1 MSRSSD
7 RMALLRARRKCGL
20 RYIGIE
26 VRDAEVSELVIRG
39 FLAEE
44 DRNTTLAIR
53 DGIHRFLDTYLVKPY
68 GAV

>member
-7 RMALLRARRKCGL
+7 RMAHLRARRKCGL
-20 RYIGIE
+20 RYVGIE
-26 VRDAEVSELVIRG
+26 VREIEVSELVIRG

-53 DGIHRFLDTYLVKPY
+53 DGIHRFLDSTL
-68 GAV
+68 AQFRRTL

>member
-7 RMALLRARRKCGL
+7 RMAHLRARRKSGL
-20 RYIGIE
+20 RYVGIE

-39 FLAEE
+39 FLAEQ

-53 DGIHRFLDTYLVKPY
+53 GGLHRFLDSTL
-68 GAV
+68 AQFRRTL